1 MTPEVVRAMAR
12 YNRWMNEK
20 VYAAAA
26 VLGDEAYR
34 RDRGAFFRSIHGTL
48 NHLLVADR
56 IWLGRLHG
64 VVPPDGFLAI
74 GVRALDQELFADFA
88 ELRADR
94 QRTDQ
99 AIDAW
104 ATTVTAQRLGE
115 PLRYGSGGRPR
126 EYPLWWAVTH
136 LFNHQ
141 THHRGQITTLLL
153 QAGQDP
159 GSTDLLAMLMDEA
172 QAVADTRRAP

>member
-1 MTPEVVRAMAR
+1 MAR

-20 VYAAAA
+20 VYASAAL
-26 VLGDEAYR
+26 LGDEECK
-34 RDRGAFFRSIHGTL
+34 RDRGAFFKSIHGTL

-56 IWLGRLHG
+56 IWLGRLHD
-64 VVPPDGFLAI
+64 VVPPDGALAI
-74 GVRALDQELFADFA
+74 GVRALDQELFVDFA
-88 ELRADR
+88 ELRTER

-104 ATTVTAQRLGE
+104 ASTVTAQSLGE
-115 PLRYGSGGRPR
+115 PLRYVSGGRQR
-126 EYPLWWAVTH
+126 EYPLWWIVMH

-159 GSTDLLAMLMDEA
+159 GSTDLLAMLMEERNA
-172 QAVADTRRAP
+172 GAGAPAAP

>member
-1 MTPEVVRAMAR
+1 MTPEVIRAMAR
-12 YNRWMNEK
+12 YNHWMNEK
-20 VYAAAA
+20 VYASAA
-26 VLGDEAYR
+26 LLSDEEYK
-34 RDRGAFFRSIHGTL
+34 RDRGAFFKSIHGTL

-64 VVPPDGFLAI
+64 VVPPDGLLAI
-74 GVRALDQELFADFA
+74 GVRTLDQELFADFA
-88 ELRADR
+88 ELRAER

-104 ATTVTAQRLGE
+104 ATTFTAQSFGE
-115 PLRYGSGGRPR
+115 PLRYVSGGRQR
-126 EYPLWWAVTH
+126 EYPLWWVVMH

-159 GSTDLLAMLMDEA
+159 GSTDLLAMLMEEDKA
-172 QAVADTRRAP
+172 GADARPAP